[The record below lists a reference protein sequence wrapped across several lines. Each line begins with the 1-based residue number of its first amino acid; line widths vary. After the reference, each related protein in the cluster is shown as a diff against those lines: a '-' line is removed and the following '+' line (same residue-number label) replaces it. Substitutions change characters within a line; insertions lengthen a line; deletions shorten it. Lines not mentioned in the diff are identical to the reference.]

1 MIEVGD
7 MEEINK
13 RCISRKEYL
22 KKYDSNVGYALYV
35 QDNIRKDDYV
45 RLNTGNIVKVIGIKA
60 NTVNKRAIY
69 YGFYKQ
75 DWFDSAATENFSDNI
90 IDLIEVKDVIKYRIN
105 NISTTLET
113 KGYVEGIVDISD
125 EEMLQRI
132 KNDKNYEVLEILTKE
147 IYMANCYK
155 VGGEDNEL

>member
-1 MIEVGD
+1 
-7 MEEINK
+7 MEEINE

-45 RLNTGNIVKVIGIKA
+45 RLNTGNIVKVIEIKA

-75 DWFDSAATENFSDNI
+75 DWFDSDAVENFSDNI

-125 EEMLQRI
+125 EEMLQKI
-132 KNDKNYEVLEILTKE
+132 KSDKNYHILEILTKE

-155 VGGEDNEL
+155 VGGEDE